1 MIGDTM
7 SNPPAVKAERYYVY
21 LDDPEESYEAR
32 LLWGDNLR
40 AELEASKR
48 GVKPQ
53 QQPMLYLTLTVWC
66 HAVRTGLTD
75 QKFDEW
81 RARIVD
87 LDDAA
92 KRDQRDGQAVDD
104 DEANPTNPG

>member
-1 MIGDTM
+1 MT

-21 LDDPEESYEAR
+21 RSDADPYEAR

-40 AELEASKR
+40 AELEANKR

-66 HAVRTGLTD
+66 HAVRTGLTTD
-75 QKFDEW
+75 KFDEW
-81 RARIVD
+81 SAGIED
-87 LDDAA
+87 IDDAA
-92 KRDQRDGQAVDD
+92 KRDRRDGADAAD
-104 DEANPTNPG
+104 PTNPE